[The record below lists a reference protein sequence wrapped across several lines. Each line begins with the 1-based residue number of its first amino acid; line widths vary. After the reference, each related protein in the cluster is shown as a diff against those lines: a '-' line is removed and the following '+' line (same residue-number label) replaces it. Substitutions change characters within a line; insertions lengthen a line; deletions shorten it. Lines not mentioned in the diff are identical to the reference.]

1 MLSKILN
8 VYEQN
13 SGESKKSIYHQLSY
27 LKEYARKKSIT
38 SQDLNEVKLNDA
50 LNVHCCK

>member
-13 SGESKKSIYHQLSY
+13 SGESKKSFYHQL
-27 LKEYARKKSIT
+27 YARKKSIT